1 MASDGSY
8 TYTVSNSDVRVQ
20 HLSDGET
27 LTDSFV
33 YTIKDSDGDTSTTTL
48 TMTIKGTS
56 DTPSITPI
64 DGNNTGNGTHTGGE
78 ATVYEAGLASG
89 SAHDGTNITTGT
101 IDISAKDGLT
111 NVIIGNG
118 VNAVTITEA
127 QLLGASPT
135 SPVSI
140 TTADGSTLKVTGFA
154 PSDST
159 HQDGSG
165 TISYTYTLNTT
176 QASGTVAGNN
186 DITDSINLTVTERNN
201 VTSTGTLHVTI
212 VDDVPTA
219 NPEATITVSEGVV
232 AATGMV
238 NLLANDVQGADG
250 ATVSS
255 FNFDGSS
262 HAVSGSGFTTVTS
275 TTNGT
280 LSVKADGT
288 WTYTS
293 PQSVNNVSGDVTK
306 SFTYTITDKDG
317 DTSTA
322 TQNISV
328 TDGANPTI
336 APDSQTISEA
346 SLGSG
351 ATLTPTD
358 VTASL
363 HVVQGADTIA
373 STKFTTLQSDLTS
386 LGITSDGHALSY
398 TVASDGSSIIATRAG
413 DNAEVFR
420 ITLTGS
426 GATGGYDFKLSLPI
440 DHIKNADPLLDHD
453 LKWDIPLSVT
463 TTDSDG
469 STVSGSFIVSIL
481 DSIPSASD
489 INVTLAED
497 NTGTIIRL
505 GSDAFLN
512 GDVTINGSV
521 IANGNS
527 ANVYD
532 PNATSTVVGHVVN
545 NGNGT
550 VTFTPIAD
558 YSNYNAKPTFSY
570 TVTDRDGD
578 TASANVILTITP
590 VADAPTMQADQMVTT
605 YEDSSW
611 NGTSYTGDI
620 TKAIGLG
627 LTLPTRN
634 DQTDINTGST
644 GDAPERVGVLTLSF
658 TGSADF
664 GTATIGYDTNGDGTL
679 DGILTTITKSSSFTI
694 DITDVANYH
703 PTGTS
708 GTYHL
713 TQAQY
718 DSLAIIPAENN
729 ATNIKMTVKTAS
741 HEVTDSGAL
750 LSTDIVSA
758 TQTQN
763 VTLDVKAVTDPIT
776 LSFDTS
782 TGGTLSAHPN
792 SNDTYTA
799 TASIAEGIHVID
811 LQALLTNTSGTSLL
825 HGDLDGSE
833 LRSYTISGIPEGTI
847 INLGGTTATA
857 NASGIATVSFSSTSN
872 TQADPI
878 FTMTP
883 PEHFSGQIDATITL
897 SVHDTDSDS
906 TVTPATNTQ
915 IVYFHQEITPVAG
928 PVTLHVAQ
936 AKGYEDAGRSAG
948 NTANDASAAVINH
961 PENGI
966 PLHINVTSADTD
978 GSETYT
984 VEISAI
990 PAGAT
995 LYYNGL
1001 EVTQSPTGTISIA
1014 NFNNSTPLT
1023 IVPPLNSDVD
1033 FILQV
1038 KAHSVDFNGISS
1050 STGADSVSLSLNVQV
1065 IGVADV
1071 PVNDSLATVT
1081 VNDDTSVARTFNLV
1095 TTEDHSVNLKDVLA
1109 TPSTLSSYDSDG
1121 SEALSIK
1128 VTGLAAGFDISGAT
1142 FLGGSGTSRI
1152 WYVDVADLKAGNVIL
1167 SAPTNYAGEVDF
1179 KMSMIT
1185 TEREGNSKTS
1195 PDQNVSIMITPVV
1208 DASINNH
1215 STQNEDQIL
1224 TLDFGLNKPDSDTVA
1239 TSGVEK
1245 LTSFA
1250 IDMSSVP
1257 SGVVLT
1263 GSSSGVLSGSGY
1275 VTLHVDSNGVL
1286 ETVTATLPAN
1296 SNMNGNYS
1304 FGIQY
1309 SIADTTQDSN
1319 SHSYTTV
1326 KDTTDT
1332 YIVTVNAVTDID
1344 TSLNINNTSVTGT
1357 ITTDSSHTVS
1367 VTNNGTFTQTLDLH
1381 APSDIDG
1388 SESLTRIEISGVPQ
1402 GVSVVGGHYAGNIDG
1417 ITNIGVWYVDVN
1429 PDEVISSADTLHNLV
1444 FNVDGTPIIGNYAI
1458 TVTAFNQDIGSS
1470 EHANTTTFNLDIAS
1484 SAQFTNQTSGIPAT
1498 INSFYQDI
1506 DSNNIN
1512 DTANPSNNVYQNSI
1526 LREDTLFALG
1536 SVVDVNTTNIGDF
1549 AITLKN
1555 VPTGVLIEGMTSS
1568 NGFYT
1573 IQSSGDSTAVLAAL
1587 NSIHITPA
1595 LNSSTDANSIS
1606 STDLKFDVELTTY
1619 AAGGA
1624 QNTSLVHFTGS
1635 VLPVTDHMDFTTV
1648 NDGTTTEDTAQAF
1661 SVKLDN
1667 AADGTNTVI
1676 VGGNAYVQLHENYTD
1691 AQGAN
1696 GTSGTL
1702 TVAGHTMTLQTLDLG
1717 NGSQS
1722 YYVIAGVIKDETLN
1736 FSYEPASNRDGNVS
1750 VDVSVQNQEASNWN
1764 GYSTA
1769 TLLSTKTVTF
1779 SVTPIQDGFTFDTT
1793 TTPSVG
1799 TEDYMTQLHVAVTNP
1814 DSSEKLL
1821 AVSLNNVPNNFLV
1834 YYGADAAHVTLAN
1847 NVGANGMTTIVQMTY
1862 GVDATVVANLWNIPL
1877 TGGALPA
1884 YIGIAAPINWSG
1896 TLSNL
1901 SFDVIDN
1908 SGETQSSAFAVTV
1921 NAVADGMS
1929 INPTVAF
1936 NSAYSWTNINLNASM
1951 VDLDGSESMTL
1962 QLSAKSGSTA
1972 LDSTAIFRL
1981 VDGTAIDSSHAVFDS
1996 STHTWTLS
2004 GIASSDINNLQMLYH
2019 DYTGTVQA
2027 TAQTVEASDTSHPSS
2042 TITGEFPLSLT
2053 ATTSIDLHTETRD
2066 LNIVTTDIATTVLGG
2081 SGNDTIHTGIG
2092 NNVIDGGG
2100 GADTITAGAGN
2111 DTITTDGLDTID
2123 GGAGLDTIKLVS
2135 GITLDFSKL
2144 HNIETIDLTANG
2156 AHTISN
2162 LKLSDVF
2169 NITDSNHILEIK
2181 GDGTD
2186 SVNAVDKTG
2195 WTKTSGVDNGTSTT
2209 YIYHDSSS
2217 NSITL
2222 KVDDNINHTA
2232 L

>member
-1 MASDGSY
+1 M
-8 TYTVSNSDVRVQ
+8 
-20 HLSDGET
+20 
-27 LTDSFV
+27 
-33 YTIKDSDGDTSTTTL
+33 
-48 TMTIKGTS
+48 
-56 DTPSITPI
+56 
-64 DGNNTGNGTHTGGE
+64 
-78 ATVYEAGLASG
+78 
-89 SAHDGTNITTGT
+89 
-101 IDISAKDGLT
+101 
-111 NVIIGNG
+111 
-118 VNAVTITEA
+118 
-127 QLLGASPT
+127 
-135 SPVSI
+135 
-140 TTADGSTLKVTGFA
+140 
-154 PSDST
+154 
-159 HQDGSG
+159 
-165 TISYTYTLNTT
+165 
-176 QASGTVAGNN
+176 
-186 DITDSINLTVTERNN
+186 
-201 VTSTGTLHVTI
+201 
-212 VDDVPTA
+212 
-219 NPEATITVSEGVV
+219 
-232 AATGMV
+232 
-238 NLLANDVQGADG
+238 
-250 ATVSS
+250 
-255 FNFDGSS
+255 
-262 HAVSGSGFTTVTS
+262 
-275 TTNGT
+275 
-280 LSVKADGT
+280 
-288 WTYTS
+288 
-293 PQSVNNVSGDVTK
+293 
-306 SFTYTITDKDG
+306 
-317 DTSTA
+317 
-322 TQNISV
+322 
-328 TDGANPTI
+328 
-336 APDSQTISEA
+336 
-346 SLGSG
+346 
-351 ATLTPTD
+351 
-358 VTASL
+358 
-363 HVVQGADTIA
+363 
-373 STKFTTLQSDLTS
+373 
-386 LGITSDGHALSY
+386 
-398 TVASDGSSIIATRAG
+398 
-413 DNAEVFR
+413 
-420 ITLTGS
+420 
-426 GATGGYDFKLSLPI
+426 
-440 DHIKNADPLLDHD
+440 
-453 LKWDIPLSVT
+453 
-463 TTDSDG
+463 
-469 STVSGSFIVSIL
+469 
-481 DSIPSASD
+481 
-489 INVTLAED
+489 
-497 NTGTIIRL
+497 
-505 GSDAFLN
+505 
-512 GDVTINGSV
+512 
-521 IANGNS
+521 
-527 ANVYD
+527 
-532 PNATSTVVGHVVN
+532 
-545 NGNGT
+545 
-550 VTFTPIAD
+550 
-558 YSNYNAKPTFSY
+558 
-570 TVTDRDGD
+570 
-578 TASANVILTITP
+578 
-590 VADAPTMQADQMVTT
+590 
-605 YEDSSW
+605 
-611 NGTSYTGDI
+611 
-620 TKAIGLG
+620 
-627 LTLPTRN
+627 
-634 DQTDINTGST
+634 
-644 GDAPERVGVLTLSF
+644 
-658 TGSADF
+658 
-664 GTATIGYDTNGDGTL
+664 
-679 DGILTTITKSSSFTI
+679 
-694 DITDVANYH
+694 
-703 PTGTS
+703 
-708 GTYHL
+708 
-713 TQAQY
+713 
-718 DSLAIIPAENN
+718 
-729 ATNIKMTVKTAS
+729 
-741 HEVTDSGAL
+741 
-750 LSTDIVSA
+750 
-758 TQTQN
+758 
-763 VTLDVKAVTDPIT
+763 
-776 LSFDTS
+776 
-782 TGGTLSAHPN
+782 
-792 SNDTYTA
+792 
-799 TASIAEGIHVID
+799 
-811 LQALLTNTSGTSLL
+811 
-825 HGDLDGSE
+825 
-833 LRSYTISGIPEGTI
+833 
-847 INLGGTTATA
+847 
-857 NASGIATVSFSSTSN
+857 
-872 TQADPI
+872 
-878 FTMTP
+878 
-883 PEHFSGQIDATITL
+883 
-897 SVHDTDSDS
+897 
-906 TVTPATNTQ
+906 
-915 IVYFHQEITPVAG
+915 
-928 PVTLHVAQ
+928 
-936 AKGYEDAGRSAG
+936 
-948 NTANDASAAVINH
+948 
-961 PENGI
+961 
-966 PLHINVTSADTD
+966 
-978 GSETYT
+978 
-984 VEISAI
+984 
-990 PAGAT
+990 
-995 LYYNGL
+995 
-1001 EVTQSPTGTISIA
+1001 
-1014 NFNNSTPLT
+1014 
-1023 IVPPLNSDVD
+1023 
-1033 FILQV
+1033 
-1038 KAHSVDFNGISS
+1038 
-1050 STGADSVSLSLNVQV
+1050 
-1065 IGVADV
+1065 
-1071 PVNDSLATVT
+1071 
-1081 VNDDTSVARTFNLV
+1081 
-1095 TTEDHSVNLKDVLA
+1095 
-1109 TPSTLSSYDSDG
+1109 
-1121 SEALSIK
+1121 
-1128 VTGLAAGFDISGAT
+1128 
-1142 FLGGSGTSRI
+1142 
-1152 WYVDVADLKAGNVIL
+1152 
-1167 SAPTNYAGEVDF
+1167 
-1179 KMSMIT
+1179 
-1185 TEREGNSKTS
+1185 
-1195 PDQNVSIMITPVV
+1195 
-1208 DASINNH
+1208 
-1215 STQNEDQIL
+1215 
-1224 TLDFGLNKPDSDTVA
+1224 
-1239 TSGVEK
+1239 
-1245 LTSFA
+1245 
-1250 IDMSSVP
+1250 
-1257 SGVVLT
+1257 
-1263 GSSSGVLSGSGY
+1263 
-1275 VTLHVDSNGVL
+1275 
-1286 ETVTATLPAN
+1286 
-1296 SNMNGNYS
+1296 
-1304 FGIQY
+1304 
-1309 SIADTTQDSN
+1309 
-1319 SHSYTTV
+1319 
-1326 KDTTDT
+1326 
-1332 YIVTVNAVTDID
+1332 
-1344 TSLNINNTSVTGT
+1344 
-1357 ITTDSSHTVS
+1357 S

>member
-1 MASDGSY
+1 MEANIPTIGSNNAIALI
-8 TYTVSNSDVRVQ
+8 TTPDTVTQTLGITHGKDNITDVQ
-20 HLSDGET
+20 
-27 LTDSFV
+27 F
-33 YTIKDSDGDTSTTTL
+33 TSTTTATL
-48 TMTIKGTS
+48 TTAALKSGGVALSYSISS
-56 DTPSITPI
+56 DGHTLTATAG
-64 DGNNTGNGTHTGGE
+64 GNTVFTAVLQNTNDTTGATQQVLFTLDKPLDDATGG
-78 ATVYEAGLASG
+78 AANS
-89 SAHDGTNITTGT
+89 
-101 IDISAKDGLT
+101 
-111 NVIIGNG
+111 IG
-118 VNAVTITEA
+118 VPLDYKVFDTD
-127 QLLGASPT
+127 S
-135 SPVSI
+135 SI
-140 TTADGSTLKVTGFA
+140 TTTL
-154 PSDST
+154 S
-159 HQDGSG
+159 
-165 TISYTYTLNTT
+165 NR
-176 QASGTVAGNN
+176 
-186 DITDSINLTVTERNN
+186 LTVT
-201 VTSTGTLHVTI
+201 V

-293 PQSVNNVSGDVTK
+293 PQSVDNASGDVTK

-336 APDSQTISEA
+336 APDSQIISEA
-346 SLGSG
+346 DLGSG

-363 HVVQGADTIA
+363 HVVQGADMIA

-570 TVTDRDGD
+570 TVTDSDGD

-703 PTGTS
+703 PIGTS

-872 TQADPI
+872 TQADPT

-928 PVTLHVAQ
+928 PVTLQVAQ
-936 AKGYEDAGRSAG
+936 AKGYED
-948 NTANDASAAVINH
+948 
-961 PENGI
+961 NGI

-1038 KAHSVDFNGISS
+1038 KAHSVDYNGISS

-1065 IGVADV
+1065 IGVADI

-1215 STQNEDQIL
+1215 SPQNEDQIL

-1239 TSGVEK
+1239 TSGVET
-1245 LTSFA
+1245 LTSFG
-1250 IDMSSVP
+1250 IDLSTVDA
-1257 SGVVLT
+1257 GVILKDSHGNVL
-1263 GSSSGVLSGSGY
+1263 
-1275 VTLHVDSNGVL
+1275 VDSGDGYAYLNVTNGVL
-1286 ETVTATLPAN
+1286 EAVTATLPPN
-1296 SNMNGNYS
+1296 SHMNGSYD
-1304 FGIQY
+1304 FGIKY
-1309 SIADTTQDSN
+1309 TITDVATDGAGHTYTDTKN
-1319 SHSYTTV
+1319 A
-1326 KDTTDT
+1326 TDT
-1332 YIVTVNAVTDID
+1332 YTVHVNAITDTDTTLSVASTLVTGGVSESGGTVTV
-1344 TSLNINNTSVTGT
+1344 L
-1357 ITTDSSHTVS
+1357 
-1367 VTNNGTFTQTLDLH
+1367 NNGTFTQTLDLH

-1417 ITNIGVWYVDVN
+1417 ITNTGVWYVDVN

-1444 FNVDGTPIIGNYAI
+1444 FNVDGAPIIGNYAI

-1470 EHANTTTFNLDIAS
+1470 EHANTTTFNLDIS
-1484 SAQFTNQTSGIPAT
+1484 NSAVFTNTNIGTPAT
-1498 INSFYQDI
+1498 IDSFYQDI
-1506 DSNNIN
+1506 NQDNTN
-1512 DTANPSNNVYQNSI
+1512 DTSAPSDAVYAGSVI
-1526 LREDTLFALG
+1526 REDTQFTLG
-1536 SVVDVNTTNIGDF
+1536 SVVDVNTTNSSDF

-1555 VPTGVLIEGMTSS
+1555 VPAGVHVEGMTYS

-1573 IQSSGDSTAVLAAL
+1573 IYGSGDSAAVLAAL
-1587 NSIHITPA
+1587 NAILITPA
-1595 LNSSTDANSIS
+1595 ANSSTDANNIS
-1606 STDLKFDVELTTY
+1606 STDLNFDVELTTY
-1619 AAGGA
+1619 STGGA
-1624 QNTSLVHFTGS
+1624 QNTSLINFTGS
-1635 VLPVTDHMDFTTV
+1635 VLPVTDSMTLTTV
-1648 NDGTTTEDTAQAF
+1648 NDGTTTEDTAQTF
-1661 SVKLDN
+1661 SVTLDN
-1667 AADGTNTVI
+1667 AADGSNTVI
-1676 VGGNAYVQLHENYTD
+1676 VGGKAYVQLNENYTD
-1691 AQGAN
+1691 AQGTDGTN
-1696 GTSGTL
+1696 GVL
-1702 TVAGHTMTLQTLDLG
+1702 TVAGHTMNIQTLDIG

-1722 YYVIAGVIKDETLN
+1722 YYVIAGVTNNETLN

-1779 SVTPIQDGFTFDTT
+1779 SVTPVQDGFTFDTT

-1862 GVDATVVANLWNIPL
+1862 GVNTTVVANLWNIPL

-1929 INPTVAF
+1929 INPTMAL